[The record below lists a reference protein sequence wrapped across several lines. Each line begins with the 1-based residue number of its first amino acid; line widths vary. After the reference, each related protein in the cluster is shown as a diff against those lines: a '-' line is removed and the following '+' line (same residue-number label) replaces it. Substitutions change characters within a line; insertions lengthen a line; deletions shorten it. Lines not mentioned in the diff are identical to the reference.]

1 MSLIFRERKEQ
12 KQDLNDRLKGQQ
24 STSNFYL
31 NECVCVCVC
40 VCVCRASGQDK
51 KCLQYLVVGFCFILE
66 GVVLLLD
73 GGGGIGRSE
82 VDRLGVRELGGEF
95 GELTGR
101 L

>member
-31 NECVCVCVC
+31 IECVCVCVC
-40 VCVCRASGQDK
+40 VCVCRVSGQDK

-73 GGGGIGRSE
+73 RGGGVG
-82 VDRLGVRELGGEF
+82 
-95 GELTGR
+95 
-101 L
+101 